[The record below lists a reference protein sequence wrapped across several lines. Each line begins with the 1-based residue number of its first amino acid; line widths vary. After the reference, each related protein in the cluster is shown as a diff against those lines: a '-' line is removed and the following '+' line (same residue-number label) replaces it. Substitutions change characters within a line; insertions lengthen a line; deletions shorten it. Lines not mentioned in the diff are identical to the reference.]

1 MTQFVIVEHDFA
13 DDCDSVWLLGR
24 IADNPEGFLGAYVT
38 QDGNVLFSDK
48 SVWGI
53 ELDLERIGID
63 PWSDEGLDLI
73 ANWET
78 FARKA
83 GLELLKP
90 FIHQRTGVMTQNDD
104 TTKGGGQTTILPH
117 HKRSHEPLFANQ
129 PRRAPSRLRT
139 SAQAGTRSRCTNK
152 TQ

>member
-53 ELDLERIGID
+53 ELDLERMGIN

-83 GLELLKP
+83 GLELLKQ
-90 FIHQRTGVMTQNDD
+90 FIH
-104 TTKGGGQTTILPH
+104 
-117 HKRSHEPLFANQ
+117 
-129 PRRAPSRLRT
+129 
-139 SAQAGTRSRCTNK
+139 
-152 TQ
+152 